1 MRVDRITTREGTQP
15 GPESHEAA
23 ELPNPTNGGDVV
35 SPARPGTR
43 VQLKNILFLT
53 DFSEPSEAAL
63 PFAMAIAREY
73 GSNVHAL
80 HVLLPDMVAYS
91 LPDVTIAAVEA
102 QEEGAVREMQRTE
115 SQLAGVAHEG
125 SIVRAGEIWNAV
137 ADAIGGSHADMLVLG
152 THGRTGAQKVML
164 GSVAEEVFRKSPIP
178 VLTIG
183 PNARGRLHGAAR
195 FHRILYATDF
205 TVESATAAPYA
216 VSLAQENQAQLILMH
231 VLEGGH
237 TVPVRGRQSMS
248 IADAMH
254 ALLEMVPEDAD
265 LWCRPEPVV
274 QYGSPAER
282 ILVEAKGRNADLIV
296 LGVRSAAGRLHLA
309 TRLSRSVAY
318 QVVSSAACPV
328 LTVRA

>member
-1 MRVDRITTREGTQP
+1 MPVDRLEPKDQTDLRPRTVEASEAGQP
-15 GPESHEAA
+15 AFGRKAMSPEE
-23 ELPNPTNGGDVV
+23 
-35 SPARPGTR
+35 PGVR
-43 VQLKNILFLT
+43 INLRNILFLT

-73 GSNVHAL
+73 ASSVHAL
-80 HVLLPDMVAYS
+80 HVLVPEAFVYSSPEATVAA
-91 LPDVTIAAVEA
+91 LEA
-102 QEEGAVREMQRTE
+102 QEECAVTEMQRTE

-125 SIVRAGEIWNAV
+125 SIVRSEEIWKAV
-137 ADAIGGSHADMLVLG
+137 GEAIASSHADLIVLG

-164 GSVAEEVFRKSPIP
+164 GSVAEEVFRKSPVP

-183 PNARGRLHGAAR
+183 PCARGRVHGVAR
-195 FHRILYATDF
+195 FHRVLYATDF
-205 TVESATAAPYA
+205 TAQSTTAAPYA

-231 VLEGGH
+231 VLNGGH
-237 TVPVRGRQSMS
+237 NAPARGRQTMS

-254 ALLEMVPEDAD
+254 TLLELVPADAE

-274 QYGSPAER
+274 QYGAPAER

-296 LGVRSAAGRLHLA
+296 LGVRSVEGRLHLA

-318 QVVSSAACPV
+318 QVVASAPCPV

>member
-1 MRVDRITTREGTQP
+1 MP
-15 GPESHEAA
+15 GEIHISSDPGAVRA
-23 ELPNPTNGGDVV
+23 ETPTNVEIPRTSNGRRAMNASVTG
-35 SPARPGTR
+35 ARI
-43 VQLKNILFLT
+43 QLKNIIFLT
-53 DFSEPSEAAL
+53 DFSEASEAAL

-73 GSNVHAL
+73 GAAVHAL
-80 HVLLPDMVAYS
+80 HVLLPEAFMYTSPEATMVS
-91 LPDVTIAAVEA
+91 IEA
-102 QEEGAVREMQRTE
+102 QEECAVAEMQRTD
-115 SQLAGVAHEG
+115 SQLAGVVHEG
-125 SIVRAGEIWNAV
+125 NVVRSAEMWTAV
-137 ADAIGGSHADMLVLG
+137 AEAIEGTHADLLVLG

-183 PNARGRLHGAAR
+183 PRARSGLHGAAR
-195 FHRILYATDF
+195 FHRVLFATDF
-205 TVESATAAPYA
+205 NSESKAAAPFA

-231 VLEGGH
+231 VLDGGREQ
-237 TVPVRGRQSMS
+237 TGRGRPGKS

-254 ALLEMVPEDAD
+254 ALLEMVPPDAE

-282 ILVEAKGRNADLIV
+282 ILVEAKGRNVDLIV
-296 LGVRSAAGRLHLA
+296 LGVRNAAGRLRVA

-318 QVVSSAACPV
+318 QVVANAPCPV

>member
-1 MRVDRITTREGTQP
+1 MSVESRVSTD
-15 GPESHEAA
+15 A
-23 ELPNPTNGGDVV
+23 EVLRAETPANVQIPNPVNGRQAMI
-35 SPARPGTR
+35 PAEPGTR
-43 VQLKNILFLT
+43 ILLKNILFLT

-73 GSNVHAL
+73 GAAIHAL
-80 HVLLPDMVAYS
+80 HVLVPEAFMYTSPEA
-91 LPDVTIAAVEA
+91 TIASLEA
-102 QEEGAVREMQRTE
+102 QEECAVAEMQRTE
-115 SQLAGVAHEG
+115 SQLAGVTHEG
-125 SIVRAGEIWNAV
+125 SVVRAAEMWTAV
-137 ADAIGGSHADMLVLG
+137 AEAIESSHADMLVLG
-152 THGRTGAQKVML
+152 THGRTGAQKMML

-183 PNARGRLHGAAR
+183 PRARSGMHGAAR
-195 FHRILYATDF
+195 FHRVLFATDF
-205 TVESATAAPYA
+205 SAESGSAAPFA

-231 VLEGGH
+231 VLDGSRQQ
-237 TVPVRGRQSMS
+237 PARGRPGIS

-254 ALLEMVPEDAD
+254 ALLEMVPADAE

-274 QYGSPAER
+274 QYGAAAER

-296 LGVRSAAGRLHLA
+296 LGVRSAAGRLRVA

-318 QVVSSAACPV
+318 QVVANSPCPV